1 MARYPR
7 PRDLQVSPEE
17 LAATRTA
24 GSAAGQGQA
33 IGGGIGT
40 ALGAGLGALGYLIPG
55 AGVVIGD
62 VTTPLGASLGGSAGG
77 LVGGDI
83 GGGIA
88 DAATAKARKLAE
100 VRQRI
105 IARSQLRQQALAAL
119 EAL

>member
-40 ALGAGLGALGYLIPG
+40 ALGSALGALGFLGGPELAAITVP
-55 AGVVIGD
+55 I
-62 VTTPLGASLGGSAGG
+62 GASLGGSAGG